1 MTAPSSPPA
10 RSKSGSSRSGRAA
23 RVTESFRCGE
33 CGWVSPKW
41 VGRCGECQSWD
52 TVTLIGAS
60 RGPRTVA
67 GPVSSAA
74 VPISDVN
81 ADSAGFVATGIG
93 ELDRVFGGGVV
104 PGGVVLMAGE
114 PGIGKSTLLLAAV
127 AALAK
132 RGKRC
137 LYITGEE
144 SAAQVRL
151 RADRIGALEP
161 GLFLAAENDLAAI
174 LGQVDAVKP
183 DVLVVDSIQTISS
196 PEVDGAVGGV
206 SQVRDVTASLI
217 RLAKER
223 DIATMLV
230 GHVTKDGNVAGPRV
244 LEHLVDV
251 VVYFDGDRH
260 ARLRMVRA
268 VKNRY
273 GPTDEVGCFDL
284 GDAGIV
290 GVADPS
296 GLFLIHR
303 DIPVAGT
310 CVTVTLEGSRPL
322 VAEVQSL
329 VAVSS
334 AANPRRTS
342 AGLESNRVAM
352 TIAVLE
358 RHAGVGLSSFDVYA
372 ATVGGVRITDPG
384 CDLAVALGIASAA
397 REKPL
402 PRHVVAIGE
411 IGLAGDIRPV
421 ASVGRR
427 MQEAARLG
435 FTHALVPTGS
445 PEPPAGMTAYQLPN
459 LGSAFRALDAA
470 GQAKTLEAKPQSSRR
485 LAPVH

>member
-1 MTAPSSPPA
+1 M
-10 RSKSGSSRSGRAA
+10 
-23 RVTESFRCGE
+23 
-33 CGWVSPKW
+33 
-41 VGRCGECQSWD
+41 
-52 TVTLIGAS
+52 
-60 RGPRTVA
+60 A

-74 VPISDVN
+74 QAISEVD
-81 ADSAGFVATGIG
+81 ATSAGFVATGIG
-93 ELDRVFGGGVV
+93 ELDRVLGGGVV

-114 PGIGKSTLLLAAV
+114 PGIGKSTLLLAAA
-127 AALAK
+127 AALA
-132 RGKRC
+132 RQGRRC
-137 LYITGEE
+137 LYVTGEE

-161 GLFLAAENDLAAI
+161 GLFLAAENDLSAL
-174 LGQVDAVKP
+174 LGQVDAVQP
-183 DVLVVDSIQTISS
+183 NVLVVDSIQTISS
-196 PEVDGAVGGV
+196 PEVDGSVGGV

-223 DIATMLV
+223 DIATFLV

-296 GLFLIHR
+296 GLFLVHR

-329 VAVSS
+329 VALSA

-342 AGLESNRVAM
+342 AGLESNRLAM

-358 RHAGVGLSSFDVYA
+358 RHAGVALSKYDVYA
-372 ATVGGVRITDPG
+372 ATVGGVRITDPA

-402 PRHVVAIGE
+402 PAHVVAIGE

-421 ASVGRR
+421 ASVARR

-435 FTHALVPTGS
+435 FTHALVPAGS
-445 PEPPAGMTAYQLPN
+445 PAPPKGMTAYELPN
-459 LGSAFRALDAA
+459 LGAAFNALDSA
-470 GQAKTLEAKPQSSRR
+470 GRSRTVDSQPQSSRR